1 MELLILSLSLLG
13 AQGSTKNL
21 FIWND
26 MNEVCRFLH
35 SSTVSLF
42 TDATLRTQP
51 SIFNGPEITMQKD
64 AIHYGGWEHRDVHNI
79 GGMIYVSG
87 SSTPRVKPAVD

>member
-1 MELLILSLSLLG
+1 MEYWLNQKNL
-13 AQGSTKNL
+13 QGSTPNL

-26 MNEVCRFLH
+26 MNEVRFNSPFLSH
-35 SSTVSLF
+35 DFRSLF
-42 TDATLRTQP
+42 FRQP

-79 GGMIYVSG
+79 GGMIYVRVLSVP
-87 SSTPRVKPAVD
+87 STLSPIR